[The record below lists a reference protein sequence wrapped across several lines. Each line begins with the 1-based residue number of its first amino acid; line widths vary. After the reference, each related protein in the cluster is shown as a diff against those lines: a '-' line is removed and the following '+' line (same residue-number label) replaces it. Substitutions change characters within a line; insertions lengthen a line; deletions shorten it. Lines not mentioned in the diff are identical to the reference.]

1 MQCYHKLPTQIP
13 PERLIQTVG
22 QHIMYPNTNIPHI
35 LSKLYQSCKSE
46 HVRAAHNLIRHLVY
60 NSLLQ
65 IHTMP
70 IHKTIVYNNI
80 SNP

>member
-1 MQCYHKLPTQIP
+1 MQCYHKLPTQNP

-46 HVRAAHNLIRHLVY
+46 HVRAAHISPQTSE
-60 NSLLQ
+60 SLQ
-65 IHTMP
+65 T
-70 IHKTIVYNNI
+70 KD
-80 SNP
+80 